1 MGRVV
6 MAHVGGLPLEELL
19 PSAAGVG
26 AGLALARAWLIVRLR
41 RTTDRKEAGTK

>member
-1 MGRVV
+1 
-6 MAHVGGLPLEELL
+6 MAHVGGLPLEERV

-41 RTTDRKEAGTK
+41 RTTDPKEEETK

>member
-1 MGRVV
+1 VL
-6 MAHVGGLPLEELL
+6 AHVGGVPLEELV

-41 RTTDRKEAGTK
+41 RTIGLKEKGTK